1 MSTRSTKNVC
11 NEEPLSPKLTEQLYY
26 PKRESIRGFFSLDSL
41 GTEGEGE
48 GISPV
53 GINKCFSSMPPL
65 QTGLLTGEGY

>member
-11 NEEPLSPKLTEQLYY
+11 SEEPLSPKLTEQLYY
-26 PKRESIRGFFSLDSL
+26 PKRESIRGFFSLDSP

-53 GINKCFSSMPPL
+53 LVKLLVLINASQVCPL
-65 QTGLLTGEGY
+65 SKLVC